1 MNQPRISF
9 RPLRPAVASDQ
20 PTSLDLLVTITS
32 PPPPEDVQSKQR
44 PPLNLA
50 LVIDRSGSMSGAKLS
65 NARKAA
71 CFLAGELTA
80 RDRLAIV
87 SFDDEIRVVVPSQP
101 VRDPQPFI
109 AAINTI
115 TSGGCTALF
124 DGWLAGAMQVA
135 EHLNPA
141 ALNRVLLL
149 SDGQAN
155 EGLTDQDEIAEKV
168 AGLGQRGV
176 STSAFGLGLDFDED
190 LMAAIATAG
199 DGTLAHIESPQQLED
214 LYASELEGLATTI
227 GRRVS
232 LGIRAKHGAEVVD
245 VVNDLTLTDFG
256 NHQLANLRLGQE
268 LNVAVHLQLPA
279 WRANQEICSVRLA
292 WDQPGADMRS
302 SLIEQLTL
310 PVMPAAEVNELE
322 TDQAVIEEFSVLK
335 ANRSRRQ
342 ALEELDDGDYQAAES
357 RLDMVYAD
365 LSSLKPS
372 HRLKRELLL
381 INEKKA
387 MLKTNRN
394 RTRKG
399 LRSESLRSS
408 LDVWEAD
415 ESKQS

>member
-1 MNQPRISF
+1 MSRSNAYLFYPFQSPQSRYRNFVFRWAYTDIEAHLKKLLRRQRRQGLHIGLLRATNNAAEGQIKSSRPSAVPISG
-9 RPLRPAVASDQ
+9 RVDQVAS
-20 PTSLDLLVTITS
+20 V
-32 PPPPEDVQSKQR
+32 
-44 PPLNLA
+44 
-50 LVIDRSGSMSGAKLS
+50 M
-65 NARKAA
+65 
-71 CFLAGELTA
+71 
-80 RDRLAIV
+80 
-87 SFDDEIRVVVPSQP
+87 
-101 VRDPQPFI
+101 
-109 AAINTI
+109 
-115 TSGGCTALF
+115 
-124 DGWLAGAMQVA
+124 
-135 EHLNPA
+135 
-141 ALNRVLLL
+141 
-149 SDGQAN
+149 
-155 EGLTDQDEIAEKV
+155 
-168 AGLGQRGV
+168 
-176 STSAFGLGLDFDED
+176 
-190 LMAAIATAG
+190 
-199 DGTLAHIESPQQLED
+199 D

-322 TDQAVIEEFSVLK
+322 TDQAVIEEFAVLK

-342 ALEELDDGDYQAAES
+342 ALEELDDGDYQAAEGT
-357 RLDMVYAD
+357 LGNVYAS

-381 INEKKA
+381 INEKKS

-399 LRSESLRSS
+399 LRRESLRSS

>member
-80 RDRLAIV
+80 RDRLAVV

-155 EGLTDQDEIAEKV
+155 DGLTDQDEIAEKV

-199 DGTLAHIESPQQLED
+199 DGSMAHIESPQQLED
-214 LYASELEGLATTI
+214 LYASELQGLATTI

-232 LGIRAKHGAEVVD
+232 LGIRAKHGAELVD

-256 NHQLANLRLGQE
+256 NHQLANLRQGQE
-268 LNVAVHLQLPA
+268 LNVAMRLQLPA

-292 WDQPGADMRS
+292 WDQPGADSRS
-302 SLIEQLTL
+302 SLVEQLVL
-310 PVMPAAEVNELE
+310 PVKPAAEVNELE
-322 TDQAVIEEFSVLK
+322 SDQAVIEEFAVLK

-342 ALEELDDGDYQAAES
+342 ALEELDQDDYQAAES
-357 RLDMVYAD
+357 RLNMVHAD
-365 LSSLKPS
+365 LSCLKPS
-372 HRLKRELLL
+372 KRRDRELHL
-381 INEKKA
+381 IKA
-387 MLKTNRN
+387 KQALLKTDHNRA
-394 RTRKG
+394 RKG
-399 LRSESLRSS
+399 LRRESLRSS
-408 LDVWEAD
+408 LDVWDAE
-415 ESKQS
+415 